1 VSDIKLSEIQAKLAK
16 SLNSAHTNLELPFGF
31 YWTRKSPSIAKSL
44 IENFSSA
51 NSVILDPF
59 LGSGTTGIGSLS
71 AGDRL
76 FVGVEVNELP
86 IANLMFTIKP
96 HIRNFEKEILSIKE
110 ILDKSS
116 EMYRFTLQ
124 DHVFE
129 ISKVIFDLKDGVL
142 SPIMFEGSIDG
153 SKLTKISAGHDFFEL
168 ALETYFST
176 VKANPTREVKILAE
190 NSRIAIAR
198 GMTTSDPFSP
208 LNFETLYQMRELA
221 KTNKTAQLLLASCL
235 HLCRLTDSK
244 SQSQFPYW
252 KPKNSIH
259 EKAAPLILSKYLSKL
274 VERAN
279 SLFTTIDLNVYEKF
293 EDWSGQKNNGTLLI
307 KGATQTALKN
317 SIPDESVDLVLTD
330 PPYFDQVAY
339 SEYLKLYEYYT
350 HFTSELD
357 NEIVQSS
364 RTGAGKTRE
373 VFLQELGAAFSETR
387 RVMKNNTLALVYFKD
402 SKPRNLHDFISTLEG
417 IGLSF
422 QTQVHLAKNT
432 YTYKQNASKESTV
445 GGDSIMV
452 FQASLPS
459 KSHSNKS
466 LSKPESEQLFIAMFQ
481 EYLSENGPS
490 SLTEA
495 LDNGLI
501 AKLYRSGALSSVG
514 DSSFFFDCASKQFSY
529 DESTRKWSLIK

>member
-1 VSDIKLSEIQAKLAK
+1 M
-16 SLNSAHTNLELPFGF
+16 
-31 YWTRKSPSIAKSL
+31 
-44 IENFSSA
+44 
-51 NSVILDPF
+51 DPF
-59 LGSGTTGIGSLS
+59 LGSGTTAIGSLF
-71 AGDRL
+71 AGNRL
-76 FVGVEVNELP
+76 FVGVEINELP

-96 HIRNFEKEILSIKE
+96 DINNFEKEVTSIKE
-110 ILDKSS
+110 IIDKTS
-116 EMYRFTLQ
+116 EMYRFNLQ

-129 ISKVIFDLKDGVL
+129 ISKVIFDTNEFTLT
-142 SPIMFEGSIDG
+142 PIMFEGALDG
-153 SKLTKISAGHDFFEL
+153 SKLTKISAGHDSFEL
-168 ALETYFST
+168 ALEAYSSA

-190 NSRIAIAR
+190 NSRIAIGP

-252 KPKNSIH
+252 KPKKSIH
-259 EKAAPLILSKYLSKL
+259 EKAAPVILAKYLSKL
-274 VERAN
+274 IERAT
-279 SLFTTIDLNVYEKF
+279 SLFTTIDLNVFETF
-293 EDWSGQKNNGTLLI
+293 EDWLGQKNNGTLLI
-307 KGATQTALKN
+307 KGATQTALKK
-317 SIPDESVDLVLTD
+317 SIPDESVDLVVTD

-364 RTGAGKTRE
+364 RTGGGKTRE
-373 VFLQELGAAFSETR
+373 VFLEELGQAFSETR
-387 RVMKNNTLALVYFKD
+387 RVMKKNALALVYFKD
-402 SKPRNLHDFISTLEG
+402 SKPRNLHDFIAILEAV
-417 IGLSF
+417 GLSF

-432 YTYKQNASKESTV
+432 YTYKQNATKESTV

-459 KSHSNKS
+459 ES
-466 LSKPESEQLFIAMFQ
+466 LSNNSLPKWESEQLFIAMFQ

-514 DSSFFFDCASKQFSY
+514 ESSFFFDCASKQFSY
-529 DESTRKWSLIK
+529 DQSTRKWSLRQ